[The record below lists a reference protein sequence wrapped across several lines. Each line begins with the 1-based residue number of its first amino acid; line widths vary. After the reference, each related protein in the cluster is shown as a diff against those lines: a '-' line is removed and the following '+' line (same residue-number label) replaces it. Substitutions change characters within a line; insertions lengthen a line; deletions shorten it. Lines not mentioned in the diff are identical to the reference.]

1 MKYKL
6 FQELNW
12 KNIKE
17 LKSAPTY
24 SSTNQ
29 KQFSWNQWSYPN
41 KTGPSHH
48 KRPGRS
54 SFWFTGTD
62 CASKWKLLGYSILQL
77 IPGQIPACAG
87 RVSLS
92 LWPGELYQWLS
103 LNLLAANSKENRDLF
118 RNTENELDLMK
129 ISRKPGCSVS
139 LDLLL
144 LAWIKSADVKGVRAD
159 WHQY

>member
-48 KRPGRS
+48 KKPGKS
-54 SFWFTGTD
+54 SFWFRAVQANESYWDTPYL
-62 CASKWKLLGYSILQL
+62 SRLL
-77 IPGQIPACAG
+77 IPGQIPACAE
-87 RVSLS
+87 RASLS
-92 LWPGELYQWLS
+92 LWPGELFQWLL
-103 LNLLAANSKENRDLF
+103 LNLLATNSKENKDLL
-118 RNTENELDLMK
+118 RNTENELDLIR

-139 LDLLL
+139 LD
-144 LAWIKSADVKGVRAD
+144 I
-159 WHQY
+159 